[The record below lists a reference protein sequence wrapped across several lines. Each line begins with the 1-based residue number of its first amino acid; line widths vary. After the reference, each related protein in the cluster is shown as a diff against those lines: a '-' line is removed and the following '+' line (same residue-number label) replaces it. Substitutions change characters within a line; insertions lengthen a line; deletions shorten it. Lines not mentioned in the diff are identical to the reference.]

1 MKILCLQGERS
12 LSESERTPYE
22 TQEAVHAEY
31 VIILTNID
39 VLMYCNFL
47 KKVTNLIIPAMGEK
61 FKGKRKDI
69 LRNTK
74 GSA

>member
-1 MKILCLQGERS
+1 MPARGEKFKWIRKD
-12 LSESERTPYE
+12 T
-22 TQEAVHAEY
+22 VHAEY

-47 KKVTNLIIPAMGEK
+47 KKVTNLIIPATGEK
-61 FKGKRKDI
+61 FKWKRKDI

-74 GSA
+74 GSAWAES